1 MATRGQPY
9 PSTAKHSFVRKVV
22 HELAALSQV
31 VTSLNWILSFSYGKH
46 LFLSETRIIQRIY
59 FTLSPE
65 YVHECVRADSV
76 LQKKRILYMAF
87 RYHKR
92 PCEQLV
98 DRTMK
103 HSSCYLML
111 SLTVFVH
118 VFPLVCSLSQ
128 QRFSECSV
136 WANICARD
144 CENDG
149 DEVDAVPDLLELIVG
164 KHMRVTVISKHVN
177 ITGKLQVHMVT
188 YSKGLLVS

>member
-1 MATRGQPY
+1 MVNIC
-9 PSTAKHSFVRKVV
+9 F
-22 HELAALSQV
+22 
-31 VTSLNWILSFSYGKH
+31 
-46 LFLSETRIIQRIY
+46 FLEIRIIQRIY

-65 YVHECVRADSV
+65 YVHERVRAASV

-92 PCEQLV
+92 PREQLM

-118 VFPLVCSLSQ
+118 VFLLVCSLIQ

-136 WANICARD
+136 CANICARD
-144 CENDG
+144 CGKDG
-149 DEVDAVPDLLELIVG
+149 DEADAVPDLIKLTVG

-177 ITGKLQVHMVT
+177 ITVT
-188 YSKGLLVS
+188 SARENYKCTW